1 MTETYTFSE
10 YDRFSDALNALHGFS
25 YLINTA
31 FDDQPSSRDRDGIV
45 ALLDRQLDTL
55 DSVLAALL
63 RERQAALKAEG
74 DELAAKINSSLAGPE
89 TAEAMRARREENIRQ
104 IMRDVDYGVVA
115 KAHGM
120 DPVKLRAILYELMEA
135 PQKANPGAKTMDTMM
150 PSPAELAAM
159 HGPIP
164 EHFEQEAIAE
174 RLTGGARGLES
185 NVR

>member
-1 MTETYTFSE
+1 MTDTYTFSE
-10 YDRFSDALNALHGFS
+10 YDRFSHALNALHGFS

-55 DSVLAALL
+55 DNVFAALL

-74 DELAAKINSSLAGPE
+74 NELAAKISSSLAEPS
-89 TAEAMRARREENIRQ
+89 AEDMRARREENIRQ

-135 PQKANPGAKTMDTMM
+135 PQKAHPGAKTMDTMM
-150 PSPAELAAM
+150 PSPAELARM

-164 EHFEQEAIAE
+164 EHFEREAIAE
-174 RLTGGARGLES
+174 RLTGGARGLDS
-185 NVR
+185 NVS